1 MFIRKTL
8 KTDPTT
14 KKRYYSY
21 QLIESMRTERGPRQV
36 ILLNLGNIELSDEE
50 RKLLANRIEAITTG
64 ANSFFSCPD
73 HVETL
78 AQNYAKR
85 LIQKQSHPLPSIL
98 KEVDYQTVDLNSIK
112 HESMRTVGLEH
123 ICFETFRL
131 LELDRKLEKLGFTQR
146 QIELTAAL
154 IIGRLAGKTSELS
167 TFQWLQNATALNE
180 LFETSFER
188 LSLKSIYKIGD
199 LLHKKKEEIETHLRT
214 KEATF
219 FGFKNT
225 IALYDLTNTY
235 FEGSAKSIGKAKKG
249 RSKEKRNDCPLV
261 TLGVVFNPQG
271 FPLKTD
277 IFEGNVSEPKTL
289 EEVIKRLDYQ
299 NVKPIIVLDAGLA
312 TEDNIKWLKAEK
324 FPYIIC
330 SRKRSQPIP
339 EGLNFEIVKE
349 RKDQNVRAACVKNP
363 ETNETFVYCQS
374 EATLATERKW
384 KTTAQKGFEAGLN
397 KMANGLQK
405 KNCTKSYTLLLE
417 RLGRLKQ
424 RYRRISQ
431 FYNIEIIPDK
441 KGINTKSISWSYNEK
456 DSDDRFNGSYC
467 LRVHLLEWTSKELW
481 DTYIML
487 TEAENGFRCLKGELG
502 LRPIFHQKESRVDG
516 HLFITLLAY
525 HIMQT
530 ILYKLKEKGIN
541 LRWPTLR
548 SYMNTQAR
556 ITTTFQN
563 KNNQQIRIRSTTT
576 PEHIHKEIYTALNI
590 VPKPGKT
597 LKSTH

>member
-8 KTDPTT
+8 KKDPTT
-14 KKRYYSY
+14 KKQYYSY
-21 QLIESMRTERGPRQV
+21 QLIESIRTERGPRQV
-36 ILLNLGNIELSDEE
+36 ILLNLGNIELSDED
-50 RKLLANRIEAITTG
+50 RKLLANRIEEITTG
-64 ANSFFSCPD
+64 ANSLFPYPD
-73 HVETL
+73 YIEKL
-78 AQNYAKR
+78 AQNYAKM
-85 LIQKQSHPLPSIL
+85 LIRKQSAPLPSML
-98 KEVDYQTVDLNSIK
+98 KEVDYQTVDLNSIE
-112 HESMRTVGLEH
+112 HENMRTIGLEH
-123 ICFETFRL
+123 ICLETFRQ
-131 LELDRKLEKLGFTQR
+131 LELDEKLQELGFTQR
-146 QIELTAAL
+146 QIELTAAM

-167 TFQWLQNATALNE
+167 TYQWLQNASALDE

-199 LLHKKKEEIETHLRT
+199 LLHEKKEGIETHLRT

-219 FGFKNT
+219 FAFKNT

-271 FPLKTD
+271 FPLKTA

-289 EEVIKRLDYQ
+289 DKVIKQLNYQ
-299 NVKPIIVLDAGLA
+299 NIKPIIVLDAGLA
-312 TEDNIKWLKAEK
+312 TEDNIKWLQTEK
-324 FPYIIC
+324 YPYIIC
-330 SRKRSQPIP
+330 SRKRSKITP

-349 RKDQNVRAACVKNP
+349 KKDQNVRAACVKNP
-363 ETNETFVYCQS
+363 DTNETFVYCQS
-374 EATLATERKW
+374 EATLATEQKW
-384 KTTAQKGFEAGLN
+384 KTNAQKRFEAGLN

-405 KNCTKSYTLLLE
+405 KNCTKSYILLLE

-431 FYNIEIIPDK
+431 FYNIEIVPDE
-441 KGINTKSISWSYNEK
+441 KGINTKSISWSFSEK
-456 DSDDRFNGSYC
+456 DLDDRFNGGYC

-502 LRPIFHQKESRVDG
+502 LRPIFHQKEHRVDG
-516 HLFITLLAY
+516 HLFITVLAY

-548 SYMNTQAR
+548 SYMSTQAR
-556 ITTTFQN
+556 VTTSFRD
-563 KNNQQIRIRSTTT
+563 KNDQQIRIRSATI
-576 PEHIHKEIYTALNI
+576 PEQIHKEIYTTLNI
-590 VPKPGKT
+590 DPKPGKT
-597 LKSTH
+597 IKSTH